1 MAKLLTQ
8 SRTHWMRPPEGDE
21 YQGAMDEWKKI
32 NKTGEVV
39 KLQEGNKQEEEEKP
53 DTVQP
58 GLTYWM
64 RPPEGQP
71 MDDGTMP
78 GDAGYIDPHA
88 GAMEAWKDIDKQGT
102 FGPGGRAPLHSD
114 KKYGQ
119 GVGRTAADG
128 SAPMSGNLRRPVH
141 KLKTLSGAAKKGAI

>member
-1 MAKLLTQ
+1 MANIVKPG
-8 SRTHWMRPPEGDE
+8 RTYYMRPPEGNP
-21 YQGAMDEWKKI
+21 AMAEWEKI
-32 NKTGEVV
+32 NKTGEV
-39 KLQEGNKQEEEEKP
+39 EEEEKP

-64 RPPEGQP
+64 RPPEGAQTEE
-71 MDDGTMP
+71 GLMP

-88 GAMEAWKDIDKQGT
+88 GAMEEWRNIPYKQGT
-102 FGPGGRAPLHSD
+102 GAEYGPNTYSQGA
-114 KKYGQ
+114 GQ
-119 GVGRTAADG
+119 LSPEG